1 VTAPARRAGRR
12 LRNLLTLGRRPR
24 PHIGPTRSDAIV
36 AENKWQLLRYRPRP
50 AGVAFATPVVMVPS
64 LINRHYVLDLAP
76 GRSLAEYLVGAG
88 HDVYVIDWG
97 RPDDED
103 RFLTFDD
110 ICDGYLGRA
119 VRAAARRAGSQ
130 RVHLLG
136 YCMGGTL
143 AAIHTA
149 ARPERIAS
157 LTALAAP
164 VAFAE
169 GGMLAAW
176 TRTPSFDVSALIDAF
191 GNVPWPLMQGCFH
204 LLRPTLSIWKAVRLV
219 ERAWD
224 DDFLDSFVA
233 VETWGNDNVSFPGEA
248 YRRYIEALYR
258 DDALVRGT
266 MTLSGRPARLADI
279 RCPVLCISFASD
291 NIVPAA
297 SATPLCDAVGSD
309 DVQHIQLGGGHVGAV
324 IASRAREGLWPQMS
338 RFWADRDGRPAAL
351 RRAAR

>member
-1 VTAPARRAGRR
+1 VKAPSRQARR
-12 LRNLLTLGRRPR
+12 LRNLMTLARRARPR
-24 PHIGPTRSDAIV
+24 IGPSPSDAV
-36 AENKWQLLRYRPRP
+36 FAENKWQLLRYRPR
-50 AGVAFATPVVMVPS
+50 AQGVAFDTPVLLVPS

-76 GRSLAEYLVGAG
+76 GRSLVEYLVGEG

-97 RPDDED
+97 QPADED
-103 RFLTFDD
+103 RHLTFDD
-110 ICDGYLGRA
+110 VCDGYIGRA
-119 VRAAARRAGSQ
+119 VRMAARSAGSR

-143 AAIHTA
+143 ALIHTA

-164 VAFAE
+164 VSFAE

-176 TRTPSFDVSALIDAF
+176 TRTPSFDVGAMVDAF
-191 GNVPWPLMQGCFH
+191 GNVPWPLMQWSFH
-204 LLRPTLSIWKAVRLV
+204 LLRPTLNLWKAVRLV

-233 VETWGNDNVSFPGEA
+233 VETWGNDNVSFPGLA

-258 DDALVRGT
+258 DDALIGER
-266 MTLSGRPARLADI
+266 MTLSGRPARLRDI
-279 RCPVLCISFASD
+279 RCPLLCITFEGD

-297 SATPLCDAVGSD
+297 SATPLVGAVGST
-309 DVQHIQLGGGHVGAV
+309 DVEHMHLTGGHVGAV
-324 IASRAREGLWPQMS
+324 IASRARENLWPRMS
-338 RFWADRDGRPAAL
+338 RFWAERDGRTSAL
-351 RRAAR
+351 AVVAR